1 LTICADGWEGFL
13 LNRCRAQLDAL
24 QDAWV
29 EDVDTG
35 IDTVTY
41 ELDWLFDEAVNP
53 RSVIGLVDNHT
64 VFRGLLNLCNYNCS
78 LIPVVL
84 VEGSE
89 IRKGVFA
96 NDIRVEDEEGGIIL
110 S

>member
-1 LTICADGWEGFL
+1 MTICADGWEGFL

-96 NDIRVEDEEGGIIL
+96 NDIRVEDEEGGIVL